1 MDFFNIDNI
10 AVFGAAFLAML
21 SILAVG
27 LPLIMRGEDRKRIDA
42 VVDYRNQLI
51 KEEREARN
59 KGAHETLKEGGAE
72 ESISEFFKLKQI
84 RGGTTIKDRLMQ
96 AGYRK
101 PEHIKRFLFLRII
114 GPVIMVAIALYL
126 MSLPEEPLS
135 DSMVMLLSIGA
146 ALFGYALP
154 GIIVKSQAQKRMEEI
169 QLSFP
174 DCIDL
179 LLVCVQG
186 GLSVEAAVQT
196 VTRDIAPTSKVLAE
210 EFGLLGAELSFL
222 GDRPR
227 ALKNFAYRVQ
237 NPAARSFSNALVQAE
252 KYGTPLGQAL
262 RVLSAEMRD
271 KRFAAAEQKAAS
283 LPPKLTVPM
292 IAFFMPTL
300 FVVIL
305 GPAIIQAMSSM
316 NSM

>member
-10 AVFGAAFLAML
+10 AVFGAAFLAMV

-27 LPLIMRGEDRKRIDA
+27 LPLIMRTEDRKRINA
-42 VVDYRNQLI
+42 VVDYRNELI
-51 KEEREARN
+51 KQERDSRN
-59 KGAHETLKEGGAE
+59 KGAKETLQEGSAE

-84 RGGTTIKDRLMQ
+84 RGGKSIKDRLMQ
-96 AGYRK
+96 AGYRR
-101 PEHIKRFLFLRII
+101 PEHIKRFLILRII
-114 GPVIMVAIALYL
+114 GPVIMVALALYL
-126 MSLPEEPLS
+126 MSLPKDPLS
-135 DSMVMLLSIGA
+135 DSMVMMLSLGA
-146 ALFGYALP
+146 AFFGYALP
-154 GIIVKSQAQKRMEEI
+154 GIIVKSQGQKRMAEI
-169 QLSFP
+169 QISFP

-186 GLSVEAAVQT
+186 GLTIEAAVRT
-196 VTRDIAPTSKVLAE
+196 VTRDIAPTSRVLAE
-210 EFGLLGAELSFL
+210 EFGLLGAELAFL

-227 ALKNFAYRVQ
+227 ALKNFSYRVQ
-237 NPAARSFSNALVQAE
+237 TPAARTFSNALVQAE
-252 KYGTPLGQAL
+252 KYGTPLSQAL
-262 RVLSAEMRD
+262 RVLSSEMRD

-292 IAFFMPTL
+292 ILFFMPTL

-305 GPAIIQAMSSM
+305 GPAIIQATTSM